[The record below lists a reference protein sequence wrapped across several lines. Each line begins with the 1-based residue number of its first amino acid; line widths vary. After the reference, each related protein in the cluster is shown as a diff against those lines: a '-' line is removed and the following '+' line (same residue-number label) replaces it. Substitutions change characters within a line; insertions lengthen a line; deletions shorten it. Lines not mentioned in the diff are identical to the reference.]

1 MFHFVGYGDKSSD
14 VFWCIIQ
21 MQSRAIH
28 TLAPDSCYLLSLK
41 TLRRSLL
48 MCEWLYHVQSATEE
62 YASHCSTMRA
72 SFRVKERARE
82 REKRLDIQIVILH

>member
-1 MFHFVGYGDKSSD
+1 
-14 VFWCIIQ
+14 
-21 MQSRAIH
+21 
-28 TLAPDSCYLLSLK
+28 
-41 TLRRSLL
+41 
-48 MCEWLYHVQSATEE
+48 MCEWLYHVQRATEE